1 MSPLDVWRGFSLDRR
16 FATLALALAFASTLA
31 IGGWVTRK
39 IEDGILSRSSGIA
52 SVYISDLLSPLVQDL
67 ATTGEISGE
76 GFDKL
81 DSLLLT
87 GALRLRIVA
96 IKIWSEDGTIIY
108 SSDREM
114 VGKQFVPGESLVSAF
129 SGEIAS
135 EIDAP
140 SDESAVEFKAGS
152 AIFEVY
158 APIYDEQTGDVLAVA
173 EFYEDA
179 ADLARLV
186 AEAKSDSW
194 MVTCFVLACNVLAF
208 FTVVHGGSKTI
219 DLQRSELR
227 QRVDELS
234 QAMSREKTLRDHVE
248 RGAQEVFN
256 ENERFLRA
264 LGSDLHDGPAQLIA
278 SRFSNSIVTGAR
290 STKRP
295 CCRRG
300 PPWPGRCGTCAT
312 SPPVCSCRTSAVR
325 RSRTASRRP
334 CETMRRRRA
343 RRSIS
348 PVRSSLSTARNG

>member
-16 FATLALALAFASTLA
+16 FATLALALSFASTLA
-31 IGGWVTRK
+31 IGGWVTHK

-108 SSDREM
+108 SSDPAQM
-114 VGKQFVPGESLVSAF
+114 VGKQFVPDESLVSAF

-135 EIDAP
+135 EIGAP

-186 AEAKSDSW
+186 AD
-194 MVTCFVLACNVLAF
+194 
-208 FTVVHGGSKTI
+208 G
-219 DLQRSELR
+219 
-227 QRVDELS
+227 
-234 QAMSREKTLRDHVE
+234 
-248 RGAQEVFN
+248 EV
-256 ENERFLRA
+256 
-264 LGSDLHDGPAQLIA
+264 
-278 SRFSNSIVTGAR
+278 
-290 STKRP
+290 
-295 CCRRG
+295 
-300 PPWPGRCGTCAT
+300 
-312 SPPVCSCRTSAVR
+312 
-325 RSRTASRRP
+325 
-334 CETMRRRRA
+334 
-343 RRSIS
+343 
-348 PVRSSLSTARNG
+348 